1 MSTGRKTCDISII
14 IPTCDEE
21 DTIAAA
27 VNAVAGLAGVEVVVA
42 DGGSTDRTVPLA
54 RAAGARV
61 TASERGRGSQQNAGA
76 AAARGRVLLFLHADT
91 RLPDCFQQSVLAILR
106 LPGVVAGAFP
116 LGIAARGRGFRL
128 IEWGVNLR
136 ASLWQLPYG
145 DQAIFLGAG
154 QFRSMAGF
162 REIPLLEDVDLVL
175 RLRRLGRIEL
185 APVPV
190 LTSAR
195 RWQRLGL
202 LRTTLIN
209 FLILLCFFAGVS
221 PRRLALWYGKNRQ
234 GNGRPFWE

>member
-14 IPTCDEE
+14 IPTCNEE
-21 DTIAAA
+21 DTIAAT
-27 VNAVAGLAGVEVVVA
+27 VDAVAGLAGVEVVVA
-42 DGGSTDRTVPLA
+42 DGGSTDRTVSLA

-61 TASERGRGSQQNAGA
+61 TMSGPGRGPQQNIGA

-91 RLPDCFQQSVLAILR
+91 RLPDNFQQLVPAIIQ

-116 LGIAARGRGFRL
+116 LGLAARGWGFRL
-128 IEWGVNLR
+128 IEWGANRR
-136 ASLWQLPYG
+136 AELLQLPYG
-145 DQAIFLGAG
+145 DQALFLSAD
-154 QFRSMAGF
+154 QFRAMGGF
-162 REIPLLEDVDLVL
+162 AEIPLLEDVDLVL

-190 LTSAR
+190 RTSAR

-202 LRTTLIN
+202 LRTTLN
-209 FLILLCFFAGVS
+209 NQFILLCFLLGVS
-221 PRRLALWYGKNRQ
+221 PGRLALWYGKNRQ